1 MAGRTRRRAHKSAKL
16 TKKFTYKMQA
26 SLLLVFCIV
35 LLCFGILLIRLVK
48 INTDSD
54 GKYERRVLSQ
64 QTYVSTAIPYKRGD
78 ILDRNNTKLATSEK
92 VYNMILDPVT
102 MLEKEDYREPTIA
115 ALSECFG
122 ITAQEVNTILME
134 KANSRYVIMKE
145 YKGLGYDEVTLF
157 ETKKKENKNIKGV
170 WFEEEYVRRYPL
182 SNVASNIIGFTQK
195 GDANIGTWGIEEY
208 YNEELSGNNGREYG
222 YFDSE
227 LNLERNVKPAVN
239 GYNIVSTIDANV
251 QAIVEKHVEQYL
263 NETGAANMAVLL
275 MNPQNGE
282 IYSMVSNYSFDLN
295 NPRDLTAF
303 YTEEELKAMTD
314 VEQSAALS
322 KLWRN
327 YCISDAY
334 EPGSTFKPFT
344 VAAALDEA
352 IATPKSTYVCNR
364 RAVVAGKTIK
374 CNATHNV
381 ITLEESLMYSCNVA
395 MMNIVE
401 IMGRTTF
408 SEYLLLFGLGQ
419 KTGIDLPGEAA
430 GLVYSEDK
438 LNPVELATS
447 SFGQSNTV
455 TMIQMA
461 AGFSSLING
470 GNYYKPHIV
479 KQIENDSG
487 AVVEEMEPVLVKET
501 VSRDTSDKIR
511 KYLYSTVET
520 GTAAPAGVEGYEI
533 GGKTGT
539 AEKHPRGQGNYLVSF
554 LGFTPIKE
562 PKVVVYVVIDE
573 PNEEEQDHS
582 TYATEFASK
591 VMAEV
596 LPFLG
601 VYPSEEMDT
610 DAKKTDEQ
618 ADSVEGAGDERATS
632 DNENLNE
639 IEQTAENSVEQST
652 TEDGEDAEESSE
664 TENESESTEN
674 GEQQNE

>member
-1 MAGRTRRRAHKSAKL
+1 MTGREQRKAKPI
-16 TKKFTYKMQA
+16 KKFTYKMQA

-35 LLCFGILLIRLVK
+35 VVCFVLLLIRLIK
-48 INTDSD
+48 INTDND
-54 GKYERRVLSQ
+54 GTYERRVLSQ
-64 QTYVSTAIPYKRGD
+64 QTYVSNAIPYKRGD

-122 ITAQEVNTILME
+122 ITAQEINTILAE
-134 KANSRYVIMKE
+134 KAESRYVIMKD
-145 YKGLGYDEVTLF
+145 YKGLEYEEVSIF
-157 ETKKKENKNIKGV
+157 EEKEAENKNIQGV

-182 SNVASNIIGFTQK
+182 SNVASNIVGFTQK
-195 GDANIGTWGIEEY
+195 GNANIGNWGIEEY

-239 GYNIVSTIDANV
+239 GYNIISTIDANV
-251 QAIVEKHVEQYL
+251 QAIVEKHVEKYL

-295 NPRDLTAF
+295 NPRDLSTF
-303 YTEEELKAMTD
+303 YTEEELEAMTE
-314 VEQSAALS
+314 VEYSAALS
-322 KLWRN
+322 KMWRN

-344 VAAALDEA
+344 VATALDEA
-352 IATPKSTYVCNR
+352 LATEKSTYECVGK
-364 RAVVAGKTIK
+364 AEVAGRKIK

-381 ITLEESLMYSCNVA
+381 ISLEESLMYSCNVA
-395 MMNIVE
+395 MMDIVE

-408 SEYLLLFGLGQ
+408 SEYMLLYGFGQ
-419 KTGIDLPGEAA
+419 KTGVDLPGESS
-430 GLVYSEDK
+430 GIVYSEDK

-455 TMIQMA
+455 TMMQMA

-470 GNYYKPHIV
+470 GKYYKPHIV

-487 AVVEEMEPVLVKET
+487 AVVEEMEPILVKET
-501 VSRDTSDKIR
+501 VSRETSDKIR
-511 KYLYSTVET
+511 KYLYATVEN
-520 GTAAPAGVEGYEI
+520 GTAAPAGVAGYEI

-539 AEKHPRGQGNYLVSF
+539 AEKQPRGEGKYLVSF
-554 LGFTPIKE
+554 LGFTPVEE
-562 PKVVVYVVIDE
+562 PKVVVYVIIDE

-582 TYATEFASK
+582 SYATNFASQMMK
-591 VMAEV
+591 EV

-601 VYPSEEMDT
+601 VYPSEY
-610 DAKKTDEQ
+610 A
-618 ADSVEGAGDERATS
+618 
-632 DNENLNE
+632 N
-639 IEQTAENSVEQST
+639 
-652 TEDGEDAEESSE
+652 DGKDAEKVTEGTNGDDVESSVTEEEADVEE
-664 TENESESTEN
+664 TLEEASATQDNAEEPSQTE
-674 GEQQNE
+674 

>member
-1 MAGRTRRRAHKSAKL
+1 MTGREHRKGKPI
-16 TKKFTYKMQA
+16 KKFTYKMQA

-35 LLCFGILLIRLVK
+35 LLCFGLLLIRLVK
-48 INTDSD
+48 INTDSA
-54 GKYERRVLSQ
+54 GTYERRVLSQ
-64 QTYVSTAIPYKRGD
+64 QTYVSNAIPYKRGD

-102 MLEKEDYREPTIA
+102 MLEKEAYKEPTIA

-122 ITAQEVNTILME
+122 ISAQEVNTILAE
-134 KANSRYVIMKE
+134 KSQSRYVIMKE
-145 YKGLGYDEVTLF
+145 YKGLEYDEVSLF
-157 ETKKKENKNIKGV
+157 EAKEAEDSNIKGV

-182 SNVASNIIGFTQK
+182 SNVASNIVGFTQK
-195 GDANIGTWGIEEY
+195 GNANIGTWGIEEY

-239 GYNIVSTIDANV
+239 GYNIIATIDANV
-251 QAIVEKHVEQYL
+251 QAIVERHVEKYL
-263 NETGAANMAVLL
+263 DETGAANMAVLL

-295 NPRDLTAF
+295 NPRDLSDF
-303 YTEEELKAMTD
+303 YTEEEIEAMTD
-314 VEQSAALS
+314 VEYSAALS

-344 VAAALDEA
+344 VATALDEA
-352 IATPKSTYVCNR
+352 LATPKSTYEC
-364 RAVVAGKTIK
+364 AGKSVVADKTIK
-374 CNATHNV
+374 CNATHNTV
-381 ITLEESLMYSCNVA
+381 SLEGSLMYSCNVA
-395 MMNIVE
+395 MMDIVE

-408 SEYLLLFGLGQ
+408 SEYLLLYGFGQ
-419 KTGIDLPGEAA
+419 KTGIDLPGEST
-430 GLVYSEDK
+430 GIIYSEDK

-455 TMIQMA
+455 TMVQMA

-470 GNYYKPHIV
+470 GKYYKPHIV

-487 AVVEEMEPVLVKET
+487 AVVEEIEPILVKET
-501 VSRDTSDKIR
+501 VSRETSDKIR
-511 KYLYSTVET
+511 KYLYSTVEE
-520 GTAAPAGVEGYEI
+520 GTAAPAGVTGYEI

-539 AEKHPRGQGNYLVSF
+539 AEKHPRGEGRYLVSF
-554 LGFTPIKE
+554 LGFTPVKE
-562 PKVVVYVVIDE
+562 PKVVVYVIIDE

-582 TYATEFASK
+582 SYATNFASQ
-591 VMAEV
+591 VMEEV

-601 VYPSEEMDT
+601 VYPSEYAEKDT
-610 DAKKTDEQ
+610 DEGEDQTTAEGEDITGEEQ
-618 ADSVEGAGDERATS
+618 LEEGSNPVEGVSAEDEAQQEAQNTVG
-632 DNENLNE
+632 N
-639 IEQTAENSVEQST
+639 T
-652 TEDGEDAEESSE
+652 TGEE
-664 TENESESTEN
+664 TE
-674 GEQQNE
+674 

>member
-1 MAGRTRRRAHKSAKL
+1 
-16 TKKFTYKMQA
+16 MQA

-35 LLCFGILLIRLVK
+35 LLCFGLLLIRLIK
-48 INTDSD
+48 INTDSE
-54 GKYERRVLSQ
+54 GTYERRVLSQ
-64 QTYVSTAIPYKRGD
+64 QTYVSNAIPYKRGD

-92 VYNMILDPVT
+92 VYNMILDPFT
-102 MLEKEDYREPTIA
+102 MLEKEEYREPTIA

-122 ITAQEVNTILME
+122 ITAQEVNTILAE
-134 KANSRYVIMKE
+134 KPQSRSVIMKE
-145 YKGLGYDEVTLF
+145 YKGLAYEDVSIF
-157 ETKKKENKNIKGV
+157 EAKEAEDKNIQGV

-182 SNVASNIIGFTQK
+182 SNVASNIVGFTQK

-239 GYNIVSTIDANV
+239 GYNIISTIDANV
-251 QAIVEKHVEQYL
+251 QAIVEKHVESYL

-295 NPRDLTAF
+295 NPRDLSGF
-303 YTEEELKAMTD
+303 YSEEELEAMTD
-314 VEQSAALS
+314 VEYSAALS

-352 IATPKSTYVCNR
+352 LATEKSTYECIGK
-364 RAVVAGKTIK
+364 AEVADRKIK

-408 SEYLLLFGLGQ
+408 SEYMLLFGLGQ
-419 KTGIDLPGEAA
+419 KTGIDLPGEAT
-430 GLVYSEDK
+430 GIVYSEDK

-455 TMIQMA
+455 TMVQMA

-470 GNYYKPHIV
+470 GKYYKPHIV

-487 AVVEEMEPVLVKET
+487 AVVEEIEPILVKET
-501 VSRDTSDKIR
+501 VSRVTSDKIR
-511 KYLYSTVET
+511 KYLYSTVEN
-520 GTAAPAGVEGYEI
+520 GTAAPAGVTGYEI

-539 AEKHPRGQGNYLVSF
+539 AEKQPRGEGKYLVSF
-554 LGFTPIKE
+554 LGFTPVEE

-582 TYATEFASK
+582 SYATNFASK
-591 VMAEV
+591 VMEEV

-601 VYPSEEMDT
+601 VYPSEYANQGTKRDKEETEDVT
-610 DAKKTDEQ
+610 GETEAVVEEEVSQEDEGASESDETSDETQGAEDGSEDGTDE
-618 ADSVEGAGDERATS
+618 
-632 DNENLNE
+632 
-639 IEQTAENSVEQST
+639 I
-652 TEDGEDAEESSE
+652 TE
-664 TENESESTEN
+664 
-674 GEQQNE
+674 

>member
-1 MAGRTRRRAHKSAKL
+1 MTGREQRKAKPI
-16 TKKFTYKMQA
+16 KKFTYKMQA

-35 LLCFGILLIRLVK
+35 VVCFVLLLIRLIK
-48 INTDSD
+48 INTDND
-54 GKYERRVLSQ
+54 GTYERRVLSQ
-64 QTYVSTAIPYKRGD
+64 QTYVSNAIPYKRGD

-122 ITAQEVNTILME
+122 ITAQEINTILAE
-134 KANSRYVIMKE
+134 KAESRYVIMKD
-145 YKGLGYDEVTLF
+145 YKGLEYEEVSIF
-157 ETKKKENKNIKGV
+157 EAKEAENKNIQGV

-182 SNVASNIIGFTQK
+182 SNVASNIVGFTQK
-195 GDANIGTWGIEEY
+195 GNANIGNWGIEEY

-239 GYNIVSTIDANV
+239 GYNIISTIDANV
-251 QAIVEKHVEQYL
+251 QAIVEKHVEKYL

-295 NPRDLTAF
+295 NPRDLSTF
-303 YTEEELKAMTD
+303 YTEEELEAMTE
-314 VEQSAALS
+314 VEYSAALS
-322 KLWRN
+322 KMWRN

-344 VAAALDEA
+344 VATALDEA
-352 IATPKSTYVCNR
+352 LATEKSTYECVGK
-364 RAVVAGKTIK
+364 AEVAGRKIK

-381 ITLEESLMYSCNVA
+381 ISLEESLMYSCNVA
-395 MMNIVE
+395 MMDIVE

-408 SEYLLLFGLGQ
+408 SEYMLLYGFGQ
-419 KTGIDLPGEAA
+419 KTGVDLPGESS
-430 GLVYSEDK
+430 GIVYSEDK

-455 TMIQMA
+455 TMMQMA

-470 GNYYKPHIV
+470 GKYYKPHIV

-487 AVVEEMEPVLVKET
+487 AVVEEMEPILVKET
-501 VSRDTSDKIR
+501 VSRETSDKIR
-511 KYLYSTVET
+511 KYLYATVEN
-520 GTAAPAGVEGYEI
+520 GTAAPAGVAGYEI

-539 AEKHPRGQGNYLVSF
+539 AEKQPRGEGKYLVSF
-554 LGFTPIKE
+554 LGFTPVEE
-562 PKVVVYVVIDE
+562 PKVVVYVIIDE

-582 TYATEFASK
+582 SYATNFASQ
-591 VMAEV
+591 MMEEV

-601 VYPSEEMDT
+601 VYPSEY
-610 DAKKTDEQ
+610 A
-618 ADSVEGAGDERATS
+618 
-632 DNENLNE
+632 N
-639 IEQTAENSVEQST
+639 
-652 TEDGEDAEESSE
+652 DGKDAEKVTEGTNGDDVESSVTEEEADVEE
-664 TENESESTEN
+664 TLEEASATQDNAEEPSQTE
-674 GEQQNE
+674 